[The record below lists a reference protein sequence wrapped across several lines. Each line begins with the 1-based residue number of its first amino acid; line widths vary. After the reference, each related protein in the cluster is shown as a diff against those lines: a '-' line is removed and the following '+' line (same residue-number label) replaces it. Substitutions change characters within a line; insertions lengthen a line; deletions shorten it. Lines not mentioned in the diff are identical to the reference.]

1 MRLSNNA
8 TLQQGRYIILDVL
21 GQGGYGITYLAWDNF
36 TKTKVAIKEFFP
48 SGLCLR
54 DADSHKVLLHT
65 GPNAELVQ
73 ELKKKFFKEAK
84 HLSKL
89 DHENIVRVF
98 NSFEENDTA
107 YFVMDYIEGDTLESY
122 VQKHGALPVNNA
134 LRYISGIASALDY
147 IHSRRINHLDVKPCN
162 ILLRASDDTPM
173 LVDFGLAKHYDRRGR
188 QTSYTPSGISTGFA
202 PIEQYKD
209 DGVSRFSP
217 AIDVYSLGAT
227 FFYMLTATNPSS
239 SIELLNSGITFPQ
252 NFPKQFQ
259 PIVRKAMMPMQKDRY
274 QSVREFITDL
284 YNPQNA
290 SAGKETEII
299 KPDKQWNNRTVYIS
313 IISAVLLA
321 AIGFVSYNY
330 YKSQGVRNAAD
341 VTEENVDDS
350 IALLKSRQDSVL
362 AVERARE
369 EAQKQ
374 ARLDSLAEINVFN
387 DALPLSFVGEGYDEN
402 GNEGLVELALE
413 RGGRCRLQ
421 LHFDGDADYKGTF
434 TKNGTELTFNFDR
447 WDVWDENIENI
458 VSEPLP
464 EYERAMRRRKGYI
477 SAGLLTMWIDL
488 PEYGRCQLRRK

>member
-8 TLQQGRYIILDVL
+8 TLQQGRYVILDVL
-21 GQGGYGITYLAWDNF
+21 GQGGYGITYLAWDNS

-73 ELKKKFFKEAK
+73 ELKKKFFKEAT

-98 NSFEENDTA
+98 NSFEENNTA

-122 VQKHGALPVNNA
+122 VQKHGALPVNIA

-162 ILLRASDDTPM
+162 ILLRASDETPM

-239 SIELLNSGITFPQ
+239 SIELLNSGITFPP

-284 YNPQNA
+284 YNPQNV
-290 SAGKETEII
+290 SLGKETEII

-313 IISAVLLA
+313 IISAVILA

-330 YKSQGVRNAAD
+330 YKSHGVRDAAD

-350 IALLKSRQDSVL
+350 IASLKSSQDSVL

-374 ARLDSLAEINVFN
+374 AKLDSLAEINVFN

-402 GNEGLVELALE
+402 GNEGLVEVALE

-421 LHFDGDADYKGTF
+421 LHFDGDAEYIGTF
-434 TKNGTELTFNFDR
+434 TKNGTDLMFNFDR
-447 WDVWDENIENI
+447 WAVWDENVERV
-458 VSEPLP
+458 VSEPIP
-464 EYERAMRRRKGYI
+464 EYERAMRSRKGYI

-488 PEYGRCQLRRK
+488 PEYGRCQLRRI